1 METQRGKQ
9 RLLQLGLPL
18 HNLRIRMPKKYCGY
32 ISIIGKPNVGKSTI
46 INSILKKKISITSRK
61 SQTTRNNILGI
72 KTVEDKQMIFIDTP
86 GMHIKSEKTMNK
98 ILNRSAQ
105 SIIDDSDIILFVIQR
120 LSFDKNDELIL
131 EKLQESNQKIICIVN
146 KIDQVED
153 KNKFLPFIN
162 EISLK
167 KEFLEI
173 MLISAKTNNGIDD
186 LVSVIKNNLPENSHI
201 YNDDFELEENN
212 KKFVY
217 SELIR
222 EKIIRKLGD
231 ELPHDTF
238 VEIDKI
244 DDKDDITEVHA
255 TIFVNRKSQKQI
267 VIGTKGEVLKDIGKQ
282 ARIEIEQQI
291 SRKVFLKT
299 WVKVKK
305 NWNTDSSFIHSLG
318 VGSNYESK

>member
-1 METQRGKQ
+1 MS
-9 RLLQLGLPL
+9 
-18 HNLRIRMPKKYCGY
+18 KKYCGY
-32 ISIIGKPNVGKSTI
+32 VSIIGKPNVGKSSI

-131 EKLQESNQKIICIVN
+131 KKLQESNQKTICIIN

-153 KNKFLPFIN
+153 KNKLLPLIN

-173 MLISAKTNNGIDD
+173 MLISAKTNYGIDD

-201 YNDDFELEENN
+201 FNDDFELEENN

-217 SELIR
+217 SEFIR

-238 VEIDKI
+238 VEVDKIIDKE
-244 DDKDDITEVHA
+244 DITEVHA

-267 VIGTKGEVLKDIGKQ
+267 VIGSKGEVLRDIGKQ

-291 SRKVFLKT
+291 KRKVFLKT

-318 VGSNYESK
+318 VGTNYETK